1 MLFRSFCKYDPL
13 PFMLTVTNK
22 AIQEKP
28 DAVVVYLRAWLR
40 AVALLKEEPV
50 KAAAIYTEEQRSVGR
65 DVEVAVIDKS
75 LRRIRWE
82 PEITPKMEKYL
93 VDQAKD
99 LTTGAGEGRLKAVPD
114 VAKALNRDLL
124 KKAMAA
130 R

>member
-1 MLFRSFCKYDPL
+1 MDEAESPL
-13 PFMLTVTNK
+13 AWLARRK
-22 AIQEKP
+22 GR
-28 DAVVVYLRAWLR
+28 DGRALIEPVQLLAGERLR